1 MSKLYEKNLEIVF
14 LPLEIKYENRESNIL
29 AENKLMNI

>member
-1 MSKLYEKNLEIVF
+1 MKNNLEILF
-14 LPLEIKYENRESNIL
+14 RPLEIKYENKESNVL

>member
-1 MSKLYEKNLEIVF
+1 MKNNLEILF
-14 LPLEIKYENRESNIL
+14 LPLEIKYENKESNVL